1 MLLQAADSTLLI
13 VDMQERLLPAIAH
26 GAELVDTASKLA
38 QGARLLDVPVVA
50 TEHNSGALGPT
61 IEPLRGSVQA
71 VFQKRH
77 FSAVRE
83 PGFEAWLPP
92 ARRTVLVVGWEAH
105 VCVLQTIVGLLELDY
120 RAVLV
125 SDAVG
130 SRRPSD
136 QHAGMR
142 RIRAS
147 GATVVTAEMALF
159 EWMENCDHPHF
170 RDVLRLVK

>member
-1 MLLQAADSTLLI
+1 MLLQAADSTLLV

-26 GAELVDTASKLA
+26 GDETAHAVGKLA
-38 QGARLLDVPVVA
+38 RGARLLDVPVVA
-50 TEHNSGALGPT
+50 TEQNAKGLGATLAS
-61 IEPLRGSVQA
+61 LRELVQA
-71 VFQKRH
+71 VFHKRH

-92 ARRTVLVVGWEAH
+92 ARRTILVVGWEAH
-105 VCVLQTIVGLLELDY
+105 VCVLQTVIGLCELGY
-120 RAVLV
+120 HAVLV

-130 SRRPSD
+130 SRRVSD

-142 RIRAS
+142 RMRAA
-147 GATVVTAEMALF
+147 GATVVTSEMALF
-159 EWMENCDHPHF
+159 EWMQSCDHPRF

>member
-13 VDMQERLLPAIAH
+13 VDMQERLQPAIAH
-26 GAELVDTASKLA
+26 GTETADIAAKLA

-50 TEHNSGALGPT
+50 TEHASDALGAT
-61 IEPLRGSVQA
+61 IEPLRASVQA

-77 FSAVRE
+77 FSAARE
-83 PGFEAWLPP
+83 PGFQAWLPP
-92 ARRTVLVVGWEAH
+92 ARHTVLVVGWEAH
-105 VCVLQTIVGLLELDY
+105 VCVLQTIVGLLELNY

-130 SRRPSD
+130 SRRAAD

-159 EWMENCDHPHF
+159 EWMESCDHPRF

>member
-13 VDMQERLLPAIAH
+13 VDMQERLMPAIAQ
-26 GAELVDTASKLA
+26 GAQLAETACKLA
-38 QGARLLDVPVVA
+38 QGARLLGVPVVA
-50 TEHNSGALGPT
+50 TEQNRAGLGPT
-61 IEPLRGSVQA
+61 IAPLRDSVQA

-92 ARRTVLVVGWEAH
+92 ARHTVLVAGWEAH
-105 VCVLQTIVGLLELDY
+105 VCVLQTLVGLRELNY
-120 RAVLV
+120 HAVLV

-142 RIRAS
+142 RMRAE
-147 GATVVTAEMALF
+147 GATVITAEMALF
-159 EWMENCDHPHF
+159 EWMETCDHPRF

>member
-13 VDMQERLLPAIAH
+13 VDMQERLQPAIAH
-26 GAELVDTASKLA
+26 GEEQAATAARLA

-61 IEPLRGSVQA
+61 IEPLRASVQSA
-71 VFQKRH
+71 FQKRH
-77 FSAVRE
+77 FSAARE

-92 ARRTVLVVGWEAH
+92 ARHTVLVMGWEAH
-105 VCVLQTIVGLLELDY
+105 VCVLQTIVGLLELNY

-125 SDAVG
+125 SDAAG
-130 SRRPSD
+130 SRRASD

-142 RIRAS
+142 RIRAA

-159 EWMENCDHPHF
+159 EWMESCDHPRF

>member
-1 MLLQAADSTLLI
+1 MLLQATDSTLLI
-13 VDMQERLLPAIAH
+13 VDMQERLMPAIAH
-26 GAELVDTASKLA
+26 GAEQADTVAKLA

-50 TEHNSGALGPT
+50 TEHSSGALGHT
-61 IEPLRGSVQA
+61 IEPLRGPVQA

-77 FSAVRE
+77 FSAARE
-83 PGFEAWLPP
+83 PGFDAWLPA

-105 VCVLQTIVGLLELDY
+105 VCVLQTVVGLLELDY

-130 SRRPSD
+130 SRRPAD

-142 RIRAS
+142 RMRAA

-159 EWMENCDHPHF
+159 EWMESCDHPRF

>member
-1 MLLQAADSTLLI
+1 MLLQAADSTLLV
-13 VDMQERLLPAIAH
+13 VDMQERLVPAIA
-26 GAELVDTASKLA
+26 GADAMLGTAHKLA
-38 QGARLLDVPVVA
+38 QGARLLGVPVVA
-50 TEHNSGALGPT
+50 TEHNSGALGAT
-61 IEPLRGSVQA
+61 VAPLRDAVQA

-77 FSAVRE
+77 FSAARE

-92 ARRTVLVVGWEAH
+92 ARHTVLVVGCEAH
-105 VCVLQTIVGLLELDY
+105 ICVLQTIVGLLELNY

-130 SRRPSD
+130 SRRPD
-136 QHAGMR
+136 DRHAGMR
-142 RIRAS
+142 RIRAA

-159 EWMENCDHPHF
+159 EWLETCDHPQF